1 MNNMKKKDV
10 VYVVIA
16 SALYN
21 VSSVVF
27 SFILMDIVDSIT
39 KNNYKAFETSIIW
52 ALMTILLQIVFF
64 ATYNVVKGKITQKQ
78 MVDIRTNMLKGI
90 FKFDIS
96 HFHKSEVDEY
106 VSFFYNDIG
115 FLKEK
120 YIYKTYDLVE
130 NIGMFFLALI
140 GIIWIYPFYLI
151 AIIFVLSIAF
161 LLPIVFGKKS
171 IRYMSS
177 ISGSSQRLMLW
188 LQNMLKGFDT
198 VRFYKIEEK
207 IVKEGKD
214 VITDF
219 EDTEYKFDLFMNFV
233 QIGLNFIMTILTLLT
248 YVVGGYLVI
257 KGQITLGALIA
268 LAQLLFKVA
277 SPIMAITSA
286 VTDINSTK
294 DIRKKLGKIENY
306 CRKEKKK
313 LVYNISSENVIH
325 IDQVKFSYIGQEK
338 KTLNNISYDFKKGR
352 KYAII
357 GENGCGKSTLMK
369 LLAGYSDEYEG
380 HIELYG
386 NELKELLD
394 EDIFRNV
401 SYISQESFV
410 FNKSIRENI
419 FVTEPTQ
426 RDQREAE
433 RIIKTLHFQTV
444 LEKHPEGTEYILN
457 TSENLSGGEIQKIS
471 IIRALM
477 KKGNILLMDEGD
489 SNLDTKSREA
499 LYNLIRECDYDL
511 VIVITHH
518 LEKENVKFF
527 DEVISME
534 NGRIIK

>member
-1 MNNMKKKDV
+1 
-10 VYVVIA
+10 
-16 SALYN
+16 
-21 VSSVVF
+21 
-27 SFILMDIVDSIT
+27 
-39 KNNYKAFETSIIW
+39 
-52 ALMTILLQIVFF
+52 
-64 ATYNVVKGKITQKQ
+64 
-78 MVDIRTNMLKGI
+78 
-90 FKFDIS
+90 
-96 HFHKSEVDEY
+96 
-106 VSFFYNDIG
+106 
-115 FLKEK
+115 
-120 YIYKTYDLVE
+120 
-130 NIGMFFLALI
+130 
-140 GIIWIYPFYLI
+140 
-151 AIIFVLSIAF
+151 
-161 LLPIVFGKKS
+161 
-171 IRYMSS
+171 
-177 ISGSSQRLMLW
+177 MLW

>member
-151 AIIFVLSIAF
+151 AIIFVVSIAF

-294 DIRKKLGKIENY
+294 DIRKKLEKIENY

>member
-151 AIIFVLSIAF
+151 AIIFVVSIAF